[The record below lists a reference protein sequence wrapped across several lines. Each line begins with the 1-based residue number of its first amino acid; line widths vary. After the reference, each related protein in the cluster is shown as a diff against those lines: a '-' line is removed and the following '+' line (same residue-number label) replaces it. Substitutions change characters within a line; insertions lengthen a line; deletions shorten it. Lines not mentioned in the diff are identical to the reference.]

1 MDTLSLKWQQRFIR
15 IAREIST
22 WSKDRS
28 TKHGTVIINPH
39 TRAILSTGYNGFP
52 EGIDDS
58 DDALHERPL
67 KYSYAEHSE
76 RNAIYHCSRA
86 GVPTEGCALFVTG
99 WPCPDCARGIIR
111 SGIRHVFIDGAS
123 IGGDFDIRWK
133 EVTTISAKMFNAAG
147 VTVTIVDMNAVTEA
161 TPTPQESTRPIDL
174 TD

>member
-28 TKHGTVIINPH
+28 TKHGTVIINPT

-52 EGIDDS
+52 EGIDDN

-99 WPCPDCARGIIR
+99 WPCPDCARGIVR
-111 SGIRHVFIDGAS
+111 SGIKAVYIDGDS
-123 IGGDFDIRWK
+123 IGGDFDTRWK
-133 EVTTISAKMFNAAG
+133 EVTKISEVIFNKAG
-147 VTVTIVDMNAVTEA
+147 VQVVIVDMKEM
-161 TPTPQESTRPIDL
+161 ED
-174 TD
+174 